1 MRGEGR
7 REPRKAAALQDWD
20 EDAVVSKECSRLATR
35 IVPPKAKAKREQRH
49 PGQLRI
55 LILMAKHRAAVS
67 EPRGSAV
74 AARRPASGSNVG
86 PLRAWRV

>member
-49 PGQLRI
+49 PVQLRI
-55 LILMAKHRAAVS
+55 LILMAKMMMGRKGSTNCALLLQFAVRLLS
-67 EPRGSAV
+67 NGVSIE
-74 AARRPASGSNVG
+74 RP
-86 PLRAWRV
+86 